1 MTLRKTF
8 KTGMAVACMM
18 GTAALADST
27 REAEDQTPTG
37 KFLTAGEVRPILE
50 ATKANWIGVREFNG
64 QDLVYFTHL
73 MSWRCGLYEVQY
85 SINGGP
91 AQVFPIPE
99 CPPDIANAMAI
110 PEGAE
115 VYITQPLGSVDT
127 VDVTLLYDDLG
138 TDTVRFERDAVK
150 LP

>member
-1 MTLRKTF
+1 MKRIVTPLIAAGLTASVA
-8 KTGMAVACMM
+8 MA
-18 GTAALADST
+18 DNH

-50 ATKANWIGVREFNG
+50 ATKNGWIGVREFNG

-73 MSWRCGLYEVQY
+73 VSWRCGLYEVHF
-85 SINGGP
+85 SINGGEKES
-91 AQVFPIPE
+91 FPIPE

-115 VYITQPLGSVDT
+115 VYISRELGSVETVT
-127 VDVTLLYDDLG
+127 VDLLYDDLG
-138 TDTVRFERDAVK
+138 TDTVTFNRADVMT
-150 LP
+150 P